1 MAIKM
6 TDAQKGVSLAILS
19 ALFYSLISVCVKW
32 IGGALPT
39 MEIVFFRAL
48 VMLLVGSGSMVLRH
62 QKLGRKHR
70 FLLILRGLS
79 GAMGAFTYYAALA
92 MIPLAETMALVYWSP
107 FIVSILAGLF
117 LKEEIRR
124 NHLLAL
130 LISFAGALCI
140 IRPTFEGVGAGYLV
154 AFASAVIT
162 GCSYTLVRKLKHDVD
177 TPTIVFY
184 YNVVS
189 ILVAFPVM
197 LMGGFVMPVGAEWF
211 KLVCLGLAALLFN
224 QLNTSAYQ
232 YAAAGKISIYN
243 YLSIIFSAVFG
254 SFLWNEH
261 LILGTGIGIAL
272 ILTGAALSFWSG
284 REDRRS

>member
-92 MIPLAETMALVYWSP
+92 MIPLRRPWHWS
-107 FIVSILAGLF
+107 
-117 LKEEIRR
+117 
-124 NHLLAL
+124 
-130 LISFAGALCI
+130 
-140 IRPTFEGVGAGYLV
+140 T
-154 AFASAVIT
+154 
-162 GCSYTLVRKLKHDVD
+162 
-177 TPTIVFY
+177 
-184 YNVVS
+184 
-189 ILVAFPVM
+189 
-197 LMGGFVMPVGAEWF
+197 
-211 KLVCLGLAALLFN
+211 
-224 QLNTSAYQ
+224 
-232 YAAAGKISIYN
+232 
-243 YLSIIFSAVFG
+243 
-254 SFLWNEH
+254 
-261 LILGTGIGIAL
+261 
-272 ILTGAALSFWSG
+272 
-284 REDRRS
+284 

>member
-1 MAIKM
+1 M
-6 TDAQKGVSLAILS
+6 
-19 ALFYSLISVCVKW
+19 
-32 IGGALPT
+32 
-39 MEIVFFRAL
+39 
-48 VMLLVGSGSMVLRH
+48 
-62 QKLGRKHR
+62 
-70 FLLILRGLS
+70 
-79 GAMGAFTYYAALA
+79 
-92 MIPLAETMALVYWSP
+92 
-107 FIVSILAGLF
+107 
-117 LKEEIRR
+117 
-124 NHLLAL
+124 
-130 LISFAGALCI
+130 
-140 IRPTFEGVGAGYLV
+140 
-154 AFASAVIT
+154 
-162 GCSYTLVRKLKHDVD
+162 RKLKHDVD